1 MRHIKKSWSYSMSNV
16 ISASHLTLAYDNGTK
31 EIIKDATFSIKKGEF
46 VFITGPSGSGKST
59 LLKALYGQIKASEGN
74 LVIGG
79 LDLATARKSK
89 LQELRTHMGIIF
101 QDYKLVNEWT
111 VAKNVVLPLMIA
123 GYSVDVQNT
132 QAQRLLKHVKLSEHA
147 EKYPLEL
154 SGGEQQ
160 RVGVARALA
169 KNPVVI
175 LADEPTG
182 NLDDYS
188 SNVIWDLMENACQQ
202 LDTTVLVV
210 THKIPSIFSLPY
222 RHFIIENKGVYEV
235 H

>member
-1 MRHIKKSWSYSMSNV
+1 MSNV
-16 ISASHLTLAYDNGTK
+16 ISASHLTLAYDRGKK
-31 EIIKDATFSIKKGEF
+31 EIIKDANFIIKKGDF

-59 LLKALYGQIKASEGN
+59 LLKALYGQIKPIEGN
-74 LVIGG
+74 LVVGG
-79 LDLATARKSK
+79 LDLTTARQRK
-89 LQELRTHMGIIF
+89 LQDLRTHMGIIF
-101 QDYKLVNEWT
+101 QDYKLINEWT

-123 GYSVDVQNT
+123 GYSLDVQHT

-147 EKYPLEL
+147 DKYPMEL

-160 RVGVARALA
+160 RVGVARALS

-182 NLDDYS
+182 NLDEYS

-202 LDTTVLVV
+202 LETTVLVV

-222 RHFIIENKGVYEV
+222 RHFIIESKGVYEV

>member
-1 MRHIKKSWSYSMSNV
+1 MSNV
-16 ISASHLTLAYDNGTK
+16 INATHLTLSYGKNQE
-31 EIIKDATFSIKKGEF
+31 EIIKDASFNIQKGEF

-59 LLKALYGQIKASEGN
+59 LLKSLYGQLKPTDGSLFVGGHDLCDIK
-74 LVIGG
+74 
-79 LDLATARKSK
+79 KSK
-89 LQELRTHMGIIF
+89 LQELRTHFGIIF

-111 VAKNVVLPLMIA
+111 VSKNVVLPLMIA
-123 GYSVDVQNT
+123 GYSLDVQDT
-132 QAQRLLKHVKLSEHA
+132 QAKRLLKHVKLSDYGD
-147 EKYPLEL
+147 KYPLEL

-160 RVGVARALA
+160 RVGVARAFA

-202 LDTTVLVV
+202 LETTVLVV
-210 THKIPSIFSLPY
+210 THKIPTIFSLPY
-222 RHFIIENKGVYEV
+222 RHFIIENKGIYEV

>member
-1 MRHIKKSWSYSMSNV
+1 MSNV
-16 ISASHLTLAYDNGTK
+16 ITANNLSLSYHQEG
-31 EIIKDATFSIKKGEF
+31 EVIKNATFIIKKGDF

-59 LLKALYGQIKASEGN
+59 LLKSFYGNLQPSEGA

-79 LDLATARKSK
+79 LDMIDIKKKK
-89 LQELRTHMGIIF
+89 LQELRTHLGIVF
-101 QDYKLVNEWT
+101 QDYKLINEWT
-111 VAKNVVLPLMIA
+111 VEQNVVLPLWIS
-123 GYSVDVQNT
+123 GYSAEVQAT
-132 QAQRLLKHVKLSEHA
+132 QARRLLHHVKLSGKE

-169 KNPVVI
+169 KNPFLI

-182 NLDDYS
+182 NLDEFS

-202 LDTTVLVV
+202 LDTTVVVV
-210 THKIPSIFSLPY
+210 THRIPMVFNIPY
-222 RHFIIENKGVYEV
+222 RHFMIDERGRVHEV

>member
-1 MRHIKKSWSYSMSNV
+1 MSNV
-16 ISASHLTLAYDNGTK
+16 ISAKNLTLAYDNGRK
-31 EIIKDATFSIKKGEF
+31 EIIQNASFDIRKGDF

-59 LLKALYGQIKASEGN
+59 LLKALYGQLKPKSGN

-79 LDLATARKSK
+79 VDLARVRPKK
-89 LQELRTHMGIIF
+89 LQELRTHLGIIF
-101 QDYKLVNEWT
+101 QDYKLINEWT

-123 GYSVDVQNT
+123 GYSMDVQQT
-132 QAQRLLKHVKLSEHA
+132 QAQRLLKHVKLAEHA
-147 EKYPLEL
+147 DKYPLEL

-160 RVGVARALA
+160 RVGVARALS

-202 LDTTVLVV
+202 LETTVLVV
-210 THKIPSIFSLPY
+210 THKIPTIFSLPY
-222 RHFIIENKGVYEV
+222 RHFIIESKGVYEV

>member
-1 MRHIKKSWSYSMSNV
+1 MAGSNV
-16 ISASHLTLAYDNGTK
+16 IHASGITLAYDKGRK
-31 EIIKDATFSIKKGEF
+31 RIIENASFRIKKGEF

-59 LLKALYGQIKASEGN
+59 LLKALYGALKPTEGS
-74 LVIGG
+74 LIVGG
-79 LDLATARKSK
+79 VDLANAPKKR
-89 LQELRTHMGIIF
+89 LQELRTHLGIVF
-101 QDYKLVNEWT
+101 QDYKLVNEWMVT
-111 VAKNVVLPLMIA
+111 KNVVLPLMIA
-123 GYSVDVQNT
+123 GFSTDIQKT
-132 QAQRLLKHVKLSEHA
+132 QAQKLLKHVKLLEHA

-160 RVGVARALA
+160 RVAVARALA

-188 SNVIWDLMENACQQ
+188 SNVIWDLLENACEQ
-202 LDTTVLVV
+202 LGTTVLVV
-210 THKIPSIFSLPY
+210 THKIPTVFSLPY
-222 RHFIIENKGVYEV
+222 RHFIIESKGVYEV

>member
-1 MRHIKKSWSYSMSNV
+1 MSNV
-16 ISASHLTLAYDNGTK
+16 ISAKNLTLAYDSGRK
-31 EIIKDATFSIKKGEF
+31 EIIQNASFDIRKGDF

-59 LLKALYGQIKASEGN
+59 LLKALYGQLKPKSGN

-79 LDLATARKSK
+79 VDLAHVKPRK
-89 LQELRTHMGIIF
+89 LQELRTHLGIIF
-101 QDYKLVNEWT
+101 QDYKLINEWT

-123 GYSVDVQNT
+123 GYSMDVQQT
-132 QAQRLLKHVKLSEHA
+132 QAHRLLKHVKLAEHA
-147 EKYPLEL
+147 DKYPLEL

-160 RVGVARALA
+160 RVGVARALS

-202 LDTTVLVV
+202 LETTVLVV
-210 THKIPSIFSLPY
+210 THKIPTIFSLPY
-222 RHFIIENKGVYEV
+222 RHFIIESKGVYEV

>member
-1 MRHIKKSWSYSMSNV
+1 MSNV
-16 ISASHLTLAYDNGTK
+16 IHASDLTLAYDEGRK
-31 EIIKDATFSIKKGEF
+31 EVIKSANFSIKKGEF

-59 LLKALYGQIKASEGN
+59 LLKALYGALKPTKGS
-74 LVIGG
+74 LVVGG
-79 LDLATARKSK
+79 VDLADVKRRK

-123 GYSVDVQNT
+123 GYSTDIQNT

-147 EKYPLEL
+147 DKYPIEL

-160 RVGVARALA
+160 RVGVARALS
-169 KNPVVI
+169 KNPAVI

-202 LDTTVLVV
+202 LETTILVV
-210 THKIPSIFSLPY
+210 THKIPTIFSLPY
-222 RHFIIENKGVYEV
+222 RHFIIESKGVYEV

>member
-1 MRHIKKSWSYSMSNV
+1 
-16 ISASHLTLAYDNGTK
+16 
-31 EIIKDATFSIKKGEF
+31 
-46 VFITGPSGSGKST
+46 
-59 LLKALYGQIKASEGN
+59 
-74 LVIGG
+74 
-79 LDLATARKSK
+79 
-89 LQELRTHMGIIF
+89 
-101 QDYKLVNEWT
+101 
-111 VAKNVVLPLMIA
+111 MIA
-123 GYSVDVQNT
+123 GYSVDVQHT

-147 EKYPLEL
+147 DKFPLEL

-202 LDTTVLVV
+202 LETTVLVV
-210 THKIPSIFSLPY
+210 THKIPPIFSLPY
-222 RHFIIENKGVYEV
+222 RHFIIESKGVYEV

>member
-1 MRHIKKSWSYSMSNV
+1 MSNV
-16 ISASHLTLAYDNGTK
+16 ISASHLTLAYDRGKK
-31 EIIKDATFSIKKGEF
+31 EIIKDATFNIKKGDF

-59 LLKALYGQIKASEGN
+59 LLKALYGQIKPIEGN
-74 LVIGG
+74 LVVGG
-79 LDLATARKSK
+79 LDLTTARQRK
-89 LQELRTHMGIIF
+89 LQDLRTHMGIIF
-101 QDYKLVNEWT
+101 QDYKLINEWT

-123 GYSVDVQNT
+123 GYSLDVQQI
-132 QAQRLLKHVKLSEHA
+132 QAHRLLKHVKLSEHA
-147 EKYPLEL
+147 DKYPMEL

-160 RVGVARALA
+160 RVGVARALS

-182 NLDDYS
+182 NLDEYS

-202 LDTTVLVV
+202 LETTVLVV

-222 RHFIIENKGVYEV
+222 RHFIIESKGVYEV

>member
-1 MRHIKKSWSYSMSNV
+1 MSNV
-16 ISASHLTLAYDNGTK
+16 ISASHLTLAYDKGDK
-31 EIIKDATFSIKKGEF
+31 IIIENANFDIKKGEF

-59 LLKALYGQIKASEGN
+59 LLKALYGQIKAHNGS
-74 LVIGG
+74 LVVGG
-79 LDLATARKSK
+79 LDLATAKEKK

-123 GYSVDVQNT
+123 GYSVDVQET
-132 QAQRLLKHVKLSEHA
+132 QAHRLLKHVKLTEHA
-147 EKYPLEL
+147 EKFPLEL

-202 LDTTVLVV
+202 LETTILVV
-210 THKIPSIFSLPY
+210 THKIPSVFSLPY
-222 RHFIIENKGVYEV
+222 RHFILENKGVYEV

>member
-1 MRHIKKSWSYSMSNV
+1 MSNV
-16 ISASHLTLAYDNGTK
+16 IQASNLTLSYDNGAK
-31 EIIKDATFSIKKGEF
+31 EIIKDANFSIKKGEF

-59 LLKALYGQIKASEGN
+59 LLKSLYGQLKPSNGS
-74 LVIGG
+74 LVVGG
-79 LDLATARKSK
+79 LDLSNIRQRK

-111 VAKNVVLPLMIA
+111 VGKNVVLPLMIA
-123 GYSVDVQNT
+123 GYSTEIQET
-132 QAQRLLKHVKLSEHA
+132 QARRLLKHVKLSEHA
-147 EKYPLEL
+147 DKYPLEL

-210 THKIPSIFSLPY
+210 THKIPTIFSLPY
-222 RHFIIENKGVYEV
+222 RHFIIESKGVYEV

>member
-1 MRHIKKSWSYSMSNV
+1 MSNV
-16 ISASHLTLAYDNGTK
+16 IHASHLTLAYDKGSK
-31 EIIKDATFSIKKGEF
+31 EIIKNANFRIKKGDF

-59 LLKALYGQIKASEGN
+59 LLKALYGQLRPTEGEL
-74 LVIGG
+74 LVGG
-79 LDLATARKSK
+79 LNLSKIKTNK

-111 VAKNVVLPLMIA
+111 VAKNIVLPLMIA
-123 GYSVDVQNT
+123 GYSTDIQEVQAT
-132 QAQRLLKHVKLSEHA
+132 RLLKHVKLSDYGHR
-147 EKYPLEL
+147 YPLEL

-210 THKIPSIFSLPY
+210 THKIPTIFSLPY
-222 RHFIIENKGVYEV
+222 RHFTIESKGIYEV

>member
-1 MRHIKKSWSYSMSNV
+1 MPNVVEAKDLSLSYEKGHTV
-16 ISASHLTLAYDNGTK
+16 IEKANLN
-31 EIIKDATFSIKKGEF
+31 IRKGEF

-59 LLKALYGQIKASEGN
+59 LLKSMYGSIKPDSGLLKVGE
-74 LVIGG
+74 
-79 LDLATARKSK
+79 LDLNNVTTSR
-89 LQELRTHMGIIF
+89 LQELRTHLGIVF

-111 VAKNVVLPLMIA
+111 VAKNVALPLMIA
-123 GYSVDVQNT
+123 GYSMDLQQT
-132 QAQRLLKHVKLSEHA
+132 QVQRLLKHVKLSDYA
-147 EKYPLEL
+147 NRYPFEL

-169 KNPVVI
+169 KNPMMI

-188 SNVIWDLMENACQQ
+188 SNVIWDLLENACVQ
-202 LDTTVLVV
+202 LQTTVVVV
-210 THKIPSIFSLPY
+210 THKIPMVFSLPY
-222 RHFIIENKGVYEV
+222 RHLILENKGVYEV

>member
-1 MRHIKKSWSYSMSNV
+1 MSNV
-16 ISASHLTLAYDNGTK
+16 IQASNLTLAYGDGEK
-31 EIIKDATFSIKKGEF
+31 EIIKDVNFSIKKGEF

-59 LLKALYGQIKASEGN
+59 LLKSLYGQLKPSAGSLVVGGN
-74 LVIGG
+74 DLSNIG
-79 LDLATARKSK
+79 RKK

-111 VAKNVVLPLMIA
+111 VSKNVVLPLMIA
-123 GYSVDVQNT
+123 GYSSEIQET
-132 QAQRLLKHVKLSEHA
+132 QARRLLKHVKLSEYGDR
-147 EKYPLEL
+147 YPLEL

-160 RVGVARALA
+160 RVGVARALS

-210 THKIPSIFSLPY
+210 THKIPTIFSLPY
-222 RHFIIENKGVYEV
+222 RHFIIESKGVYEV

>member
-1 MRHIKKSWSYSMSNV
+1 MSNV
-16 ISASHLTLAYDNGTK
+16 INATHLTLSYGK
-31 EIIKDATFSIKKGEF
+31 GQQEIIKDASFNIQKGEF

-59 LLKALYGQIKASEGN
+59 LLKSLYGQIKPTEGS
-74 LVIGG
+74 LFVGG
-79 LDLATARKSK
+79 HDLCDIKKSK
-89 LQELRTHMGIIF
+89 LQELRTHFGIIF

-123 GYSVDVQNT
+123 GYSLDVQNT
-132 QAQRLLKHVKLSEHA
+132 QAKRLLKHVKLSDYGN
-147 EKYPLEL
+147 KYPLEL

-160 RVGVARALA
+160 RVGVARAFA

-202 LDTTVLVV
+202 LETTVLVV
-210 THKIPSIFSLPY
+210 THKIPTIFSLPY
-222 RHFIIENKGVYEV
+222 RHFIIENKGIYEV

>member
-1 MRHIKKSWSYSMSNV
+1 MSNV
-16 ISASHLTLAYDNGTK
+16 IHASHLTLSYGSGDK
-31 EIIKDATFSIKKGEF
+31 EIIKDASFSIKKGEF

-59 LLKALYGQIKASEGN
+59 LLKSLYGQLQASEGS
-74 LVIGG
+74 LVVGG
-79 LDLATARKSK
+79 HDLATIRKSK
-89 LQELRTHMGIIF
+89 LQELRAHMGIIF
-101 QDYKLVNEWT
+101 QDYKLINEWT

-123 GYSVDVQNT
+123 GYSTEIQDT
-132 QAQRLLKHVKLSEHA
+132 QARRLLKHVKLSEHA
-147 EKYPLEL
+147 DKYPLEL

-202 LDTTVLVV
+202 LETTVLVV
-210 THKIPSIFSLPY
+210 THKIPTIFSLPY
-222 RHFIIENKGVYEV
+222 RHFIIESKGVYEV

>member
-1 MRHIKKSWSYSMSNV
+1 MSNV
-16 ISASHLTLAYDNGTK
+16 ISVSNLTLAYDGGAK
-31 EIIKDATFSIKKGEF
+31 EILQDVDFNIKKGEF

-59 LLKALYGQIKASEGN
+59 LLKAMYGQIKLSGGN
-74 LVIGG
+74 LVVGG

-132 QAQRLLKHVKLSEHA
+132 QSQRLLKHVKLSDHGD
-147 EKYPLEL
+147 KYPLEL

-222 RHFIIENKGVYEV
+222 RHFIIENKGVHEV

>member
-1 MRHIKKSWSYSMSNV
+1 MSNV
-16 ISASHLTLAYDNGTK
+16 ISASGLTLAYDNGAK
-31 EIIKDATFSIKKGEF
+31 EIIKDATFNIKKGEF

-59 LLKALYGQIKASEGN
+59 LLKALYGAIKTHGGS

-79 LDLATARKSK
+79 VDLATARKSK

-132 QAQRLLKHVKLSEHA
+132 QAQRLLKHVKLSEHTD
-147 EKYPLEL
+147 KYPLEL

>member
-1 MRHIKKSWSYSMSNV
+1 MSNV
-16 ISASHLTLAYDNGTK
+16 IRASNLTLSYDGGK
-31 EIIKDATFSIKKGEF
+31 KVIINDANFSIKKGEF

-59 LLKALYGQIKASEGN
+59 LLKSLYGQLKPSQGN
-74 LVIGG
+74 LIVGG
-79 LDLATARKSK
+79 LDLANIRQKK

-111 VAKNVVLPLMIA
+111 VSKNVVLPLMIA
-123 GYSVDVQNT
+123 GYSTEVQET
-132 QAQRLLKHVKLSEHA
+132 QARRLLSHVKLSDYA
-147 EKYPLEL
+147 DKYPMEL

-210 THKIPSIFSLPY
+210 THKIPTIFSLPY
-222 RHFIIENKGVYEV
+222 RHFIIESKGVYEV

>member
-1 MRHIKKSWSYSMSNV
+1 MSNV
-16 ISASHLTLAYDNGTK
+16 IHASHLTLSYGNADK
-31 EIIKDATFSIKKGEF
+31 EIIKDASFSIKKGEF

-59 LLKALYGQIKASEGN
+59 LLKSLYGQLQATEGS
-74 LVIGG
+74 LVVGG
-79 LDLATARKSK
+79 HDLATIRKSK
-89 LQELRTHMGIIF
+89 LQELRAHMGIIF
-101 QDYKLVNEWT
+101 QDYKLINEWT

-123 GYSVDVQNT
+123 GYSTEIQDT
-132 QAQRLLKHVKLSEHA
+132 QARRLLKHVKLSEHA
-147 EKYPLEL
+147 DKYPLEL

-202 LDTTVLVV
+202 LETTVLVV
-210 THKIPSIFSLPY
+210 THKIPTIFSLPY
-222 RHFIIENKGVYEV
+222 RHFIIESKGVYEV

>member
-1 MRHIKKSWSYSMSNV
+1 MSNV
-16 ISASHLTLAYDNGTK
+16 IHASKLTLSYDRGSK
-31 EIIKDATFSIKKGEF
+31 EIIKEANFSIKKGEF

-59 LLKALYGQIKASEGN
+59 LLKALYGQLKPSSGN
-74 LVIGG
+74 LIVGG
-79 LDLATARKSK
+79 LDLSTISTRK

-101 QDYKLVNEWT
+101 QDYKLINEWS

-123 GYSVDVQNT
+123 GYSTEIQEVQ
-132 QAQRLLKHVKLSEHA
+132 AKRLLKHVKLSEHM
-147 EKYPLEL
+147 ERYPLEL

-182 NLDDYS
+182 NLDEYS

-202 LDTTVLVV
+202 LETTVLVV
-210 THKIPSIFSLPY
+210 THKIPTIFSLPY
-222 RHFIIENKGVYEV
+222 RHFIIESKGVYEV

>member
-1 MRHIKKSWSYSMSNV
+1 MSNV
-16 ISASHLTLAYDNGTK
+16 IHASNLTLAYDNG
-31 EIIKDATFSIKKGEF
+31 EHEVIKRANFSIRKGDF

-59 LLKALYGQIKASEGN
+59 LLKSLYGQMKPSEGG
-74 LVIGG
+74 LVVGG
-79 LDLATARKSK
+79 LNLAKVGSRK
-89 LQELRTHMGIIF
+89 LQKLRTHLGIIF
-101 QDYKLVNEWT
+101 QDYKLINEWT
-111 VAKNVVLPLMIA
+111 VSKNIVLPLMIA
-123 GYSVDVQNT
+123 GYSNEVQQMQST
-132 QAQRLLKHVKLSEHA
+132 RLLKHVKLLEKA

-169 KNPVVI
+169 KNPMVI

-202 LDTTVLVV
+202 LDTTVVVV
-210 THKIPSIFSLPY
+210 THKIPTIFSLPY
-222 RHFIIENKGVYEV
+222 RHFIIESKGVYEV

>member
-1 MRHIKKSWSYSMSNV
+1 MSNV
-16 ISASHLTLAYDNGTK
+16 IQASNLTLAYDDGEK
-31 EIIKDATFSIKKGEF
+31 EIIKDANFSIKKGEF

-59 LLKALYGQIKASEGN
+59 LLKSLYGQLKPSAGSLVVGGN
-74 LVIGG
+74 DLSNIG
-79 LDLATARKSK
+79 RKK

-111 VAKNVVLPLMIA
+111 VSKNVVLPLMIA
-123 GYSVDVQNT
+123 GYSSEIQET
-132 QAQRLLKHVKLSEHA
+132 QARRLLKHVKLSEYGDR
-147 EKYPLEL
+147 YPLEL

-160 RVGVARALA
+160 RVGVARALS

-210 THKIPSIFSLPY
+210 THKIPTIFSLPY
-222 RHFIIENKGVYEV
+222 RHFIIESKGVYEV

>member
-1 MRHIKKSWSYSMSNV
+1 MSNV
-16 ISASHLTLAYDNGTK
+16 IQASNLTLAYDNGRK
-31 EIIKDATFSIKKGEF
+31 EIIKDANFSIKKGDF

-59 LLKALYGQIKASEGN
+59 LLKSLYGQLKPSKGN
-74 LVIGG
+74 LVVGG
-79 LDLATARKSK
+79 NDLAHISRGK

-101 QDYKLVNEWT
+101 QDYKLVNEWN
-111 VAKNVVLPLMIA
+111 VSKNVVLPLMIR
-123 GYSVDVQNT
+123 GYSNEIQET
-132 QAQRLLKHVKLSEHA
+132 QARRLLKHVKLSDAGER
-147 EKYPLEL
+147 YPLEL

-160 RVGVARALA
+160 RVGVARALSS
-169 KNPVVI
+169 NPVVI

-202 LDTTVLVV
+202 LETTVLVV
-210 THKIPSIFSLPY
+210 THKIPTIFSLPY
-222 RHFIIENKGVYEV
+222 RHFIIESKGVYEV

>member
-1 MRHIKKSWSYSMSNV
+1 MSNV
-16 ISASHLTLAYDNGTK
+16 INATHLTLSYGNGQQ
-31 EIIKDATFSIKKGEF
+31 EIIKDASFNIQKGEF

-59 LLKALYGQIKASEGN
+59 LLKSLYGQLKPTEGS
-74 LVIGG
+74 LFIGG
-79 LDLATARKSK
+79 HDLCDIKKSK
-89 LQELRTHMGIIF
+89 LQELRTHFGIIF

-123 GYSVDVQNT
+123 GYSLDVQNT
-132 QAQRLLKHVKLSEHA
+132 QAKRLLKHVELSDYGN
-147 EKYPLEL
+147 KYPLEL

-160 RVGVARALA
+160 RVGVARAFA

-202 LDTTVLVV
+202 LETTVLVV
-210 THKIPSIFSLPY
+210 THKIPTIFSLPY
-222 RHFIIENKGVYEV
+222 RHFIIENKGIYEV

>member
-1 MRHIKKSWSYSMSNV
+1 MSNV
-16 ISASHLTLAYDNGTK
+16 ISARNLTLAYDNGRK
-31 EIIKDATFSIKKGEF
+31 EIIKNASFNIRKGDF

-59 LLKALYGQIKASEGN
+59 LLKALYGQLKPKEGN
-74 LVIGG
+74 LVVGG
-79 LDLATARKSK
+79 VDLSHVKPRK

-101 QDYKLVNEWT
+101 QDYKLINEWT

-123 GYSVDVQNT
+123 GYSLDVQNT
-132 QAQRLLKHVKLSEHA
+132 QAHRLLKHVKLAEHA
-147 EKYPLEL
+147 DKYPLEL

-202 LDTTVLVV
+202 LETTVLVV
-210 THKIPSIFSLPY
+210 THKIPTIFSLPY
-222 RHFIIENKGVYEV
+222 RHFIIESKGVYEV

>member
-1 MRHIKKSWSYSMSNV
+1 MSNV
-16 ISASHLTLAYDNGTK
+16 ITANNLSLSYGQEEEVIRN
-31 EIIKDATFSIKKGEF
+31 ATFSIKKGDF

-59 LLKALYGQIKASEGN
+59 LLKSFYGKLQPREGS

-79 LDLATARKSK
+79 LNMINIKKNK
-89 LQELRTHMGIIF
+89 LQELRTHLGIVF
-101 QDYKLVNEWT
+101 QDYKLINEWT
-111 VAKNVVLPLMIA
+111 VEKNVVLPLWIS
-123 GYSVDVQNT
+123 GYSAEVQAT
-132 QAQRLLKHVKLSEHA
+132 QARRLLHHVKLSGKED
-147 EKYPLEL
+147 KYPMEL

-169 KNPVVI
+169 KNPFLI

-182 NLDDYS
+182 NLDEFS

-202 LDTTVLVV
+202 LDTTVVVV
-210 THKIPSIFSLPY
+210 THKIPMVFNIPY
-222 RHFIIENKGVYEV
+222 RHFSIDEAGSVYEV